1 MADPNL
7 YLKGGVI
14 PERDNEH
21 YIIRLRTPAGMLGV
35 EALSRE
41 LQRSRKNTELRM
53 HI

>member
-35 EALSRE
+35 DALE
-41 LQRSRKNTELRM
+41 LPRSQRNTEFRTLT
-53 HI
+53 